1 MKTITLTEKE
11 YNLLLKILKEAEEER
26 GEMSCNDAYS
36 SEEKMF
42 TKEER
47 KQMSISLY
55 GESDAEDMNYDI
67 PNFGYVQYIKDLIK
81 NQQ

>member
-26 GEMSCNDAYS
+26 GDMSCNDAYS